1 MGFFWKKIAQSGPTA
16 AAHPSTPYLPTYQPI
31 RLWMMFEKMDNHQT
45 LVNIPATD
53 RDRQSKSRW
62 SFASYLSLPFI
73 EMLWSSHK
81 FLCLYDPGAKTEV
94 LLLYLEKNL
103 IDCYCIKMKRS
114 NWHFN
119 YFRLVVKVHLHYDE
133 NAAFLRFMNLKKF

>member
-1 MGFFWKKIAQSGPTA
+1 
-16 AAHPSTPYLPTYQPI
+16 
-31 RLWMMFEKMDNHQT
+31 
-45 LVNIPATD
+45 
-53 RDRQSKSRW
+53 
-62 SFASYLSLPFI
+62 
-73 EMLWSSHK
+73 MLWSSHK